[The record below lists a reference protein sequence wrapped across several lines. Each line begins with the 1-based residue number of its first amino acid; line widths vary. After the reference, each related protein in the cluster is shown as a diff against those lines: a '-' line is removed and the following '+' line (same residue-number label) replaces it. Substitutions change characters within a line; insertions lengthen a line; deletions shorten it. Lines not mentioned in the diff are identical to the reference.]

1 MHATHART
9 HGRTAA
15 RPHAR
20 THAHT
25 HARGLARARTHARM
39 HARVVHARSTGSVF
53 NKGSNNKMHARTHTC
68 THARTHARTHAYIH
82 ARTQQT
88 RTRHHCVTSAFI
100 SPNYGIGAATARE
113 NFAKIKLNEWRE
125 HTMPWNCPTA
135 SVFKLSGC
143 AWVLEWSTHRRIR
156 NEWRA
161 LFSVCCSL

>member
-1 MHATHART
+1 MYREPAELLLYIMHATHART

-68 THARTHARTHAYIH
+68 THARTHVVLTSFILHRTGPALPDDNGRTLLLRPRHARTHARTHAHARMH
-82 ARTQQT
+82 ARTA
-88 RTRHHCVTSAFI
+88 RTQYRFCVQ
-100 SPNYGIGAATARE
+100 
-113 NFAKIKLNEWRE
+113 K
-125 HTMPWNCPTA
+125 
-135 SVFKLSGC
+135 
-143 AWVLEWSTHRRIR
+143 
-156 NEWRA
+156 
-161 LFSVCCSL
+161 